1 MNKHKILV
9 IDSDELFVNSICILL
24 ESYTLITEGETTTE
38 SALEK
43 LESFKP
49 DIVLLEIFINGDK
62 NNCEDIRLLNQ
73 KTDIPIIVITSYPEL
88 LTDTL
93 IEEYKITD
101 YIIKP
106 FTIDS
111 LMGVIRK
118 QLDIK

>member
-1 MNKHKILV
+1 MNKAKELV
-9 IDSDELFVNSICILL
+9 IDSDELFVNSICLLL
-24 ESYTLITEGETTTE
+24 ESYKLNAEGEVATK

-43 LESFKP
+43 LGSFKP
-49 DIVLLEIFINGDK
+49 DIVLLEIFTSGNK

-73 KTDIPIIVITSYPEL
+73 KTDVPIIVITSYPEL

-106 FTIDS
+106 FTIDE

-118 QLDIK
+118 HLDIL